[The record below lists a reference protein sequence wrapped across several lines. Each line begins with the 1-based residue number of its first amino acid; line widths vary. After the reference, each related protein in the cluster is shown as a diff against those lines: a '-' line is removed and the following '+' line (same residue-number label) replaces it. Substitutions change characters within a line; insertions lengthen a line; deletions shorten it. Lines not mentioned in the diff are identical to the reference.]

1 MRLINVSTR
10 RLEQFTGPKTPDY
23 AILSHTWGSD
33 ADEVTFSEFNNGQCQ
48 MKKGFN
54 KIVHLCEE
62 ATHRGIGYV
71 WIDTCCI
78 DSSSSA
84 ELSEA
89 INSMFRW
96 YEKAIVCFVYLEDY
110 ETKDGS
116 NQWEK
121 CRW

>member
-84 ELSEA
+84 ELS
-89 INSMFRW
+89 
-96 YEKAIVCFVYLEDY
+96 KT
-110 ETKDGS
+110 TKRKTGRTNGRNVDGNYDS
-116 NQWEK
+116 TCSIIQPAP
-121 CRW
+121 